1 MMYGNTS
8 GSTNKRCSCTV
19 LPYINYN
26 VVCIN
31 NLLYGSTEIL
41 PELLPEVPYAIHICT
56 VLYVAMYMYI

>member
-8 GSTNKRCSCTV
+8 GSTNKRCSCCTV

-26 VVCIN
+26 VVY